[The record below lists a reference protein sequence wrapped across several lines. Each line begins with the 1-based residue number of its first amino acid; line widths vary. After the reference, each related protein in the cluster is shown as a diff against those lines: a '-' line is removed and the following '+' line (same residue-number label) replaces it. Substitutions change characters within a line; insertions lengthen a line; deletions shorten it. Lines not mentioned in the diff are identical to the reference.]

1 MASFHPTCT
10 LVQLPIVCGYYV
22 YPPLYTHTTH
32 PTPHITHTLYHTS
45 SPSLSHSITRT
56 LCTHP
61 TFIWFYLPHMPLTL
75 CAHTPHTSTH
85 TSTHSHTHTSLTLHT
100 HTTYTSIHTSTHTTH
115 SLHSHSHTMHI
126 RMCTQQQPTA
136 MTAQPPM
143 PMSMERHIQQT
154 NERLQVCIRGFYP
167 FTHSPVIHVPT
178 PLPTVIPNPL

>member
-1 MASFHPTCT
+1 MYTCAAAYCLWILRVPSPLHT
-10 LVQLPIVCGYYV
+10 HHTPHTPHHTHSIPHIFPLPLTRYN
-22 YPPLYTHTTH
+22 THTVRTS
-32 PTPHITHTLYHTS
+32 HIHMVY
-45 SPSLSHSITRT
+45 I
-56 LCTHP
+56 
-61 TFIWFYLPHMPLTL
+61 PHMPLTL

-85 TSTHSHTHTSLTLHT
+85 IHTHPHTHTSLTLHT